1 MQQETPTTPT
11 SARISRRRKISPF
24 WLLPFIALLIAGWL
38 VWTNYE
44 ERGTTITIDFAS
56 ADGIVPGRTPV
67 RYQGVE
73 VGLVQGISMTDDL
86 RTIKIKASIKSD
98 MKDALREDTQFWL
111 VTPKASLAGVSGL
124 DALVGGNYIGMV
136 PGKGKPRDNFVAL
149 DTQPKYRVNAG
160 EMLVHLHTSDLGSL
174 NSGSL
179 VYFRK
184 IPVGRVYDYSINPA
198 NQGVTID
205 VLIERRFT
213 NLVKK
218 DSRFWNVSG
227 VKADVS
233 LSGAKVQLESLAAL
247 VNGAIAFD
255 SPATSPQAKNDDNF
269 QLYPDLAH
277 SQRGM
282 IITLDLPDGKN
293 LKANSTP
300 LMYQGLEV
308 GTLTGLTLQP
318 QGKVTGELT
327 IDPSVTGLMR
337 SGSRIEMRSPKVSLT
352 DTSLSSLLTGNTLEL
367 IPGEGPP
374 QDHYT
379 VLKSNESLLQQ
390 PATLALT
397 LTAPES
403 YGINAGQ
410 PVMLHGMRVGQ
421 VVRRQLEEKGVS
433 FTIAISPDYRQ
444 LVHGDSKFIINS
456 RLDVKFGID
465 GMEVIG
471 ASAGEWVDGG
481 IRLEPGSKGSIQRTY
496 PLYANAE
503 KAAEGIITDRLP
515 TTLTLTLTLTA
526 NSLPDIQAG
535 SVVLY
540 RKFQVG
546 EIVEVIPQANKFDVQ
561 VYIKP
566 QYRNLLT
573 SNSVFWSEGGARVQ
587 LNGSGLTVQASPLN
601 RTLKGA
607 ISFDNLTGAGSG
619 LTSKDKRILYDSET
633 AARAVGSQITLSTF
647 DASKL
652 SPGMPV
658 RYLGIT
664 IGQLESLAFSPDKKQ
679 VIAKAVLYPEY
690 VEDFARLG
698 SRFSVVSPQI
708 SASGVN
714 HLDTLLQP
722 YINVDPGKGRGQR
735 RFELQESTITDAR
748 YLDGLNVVMDAPE
761 GGSLSV
767 GTPVL
772 FRGIEV
778 GTITGTSLGS
788 MADRVQITLRISKKY
803 QHLVRNNSIF
813 WLASGYD
820 LKFGLTG
827 GVVKTG
833 TFQQFIQGGIAFA
846 TPPTI
851 PLAPQATS
859 GKHFLLEDE
868 EPKDWRKWGTAL
880 PAN

>member
-11 SARISRRRKISPF
+11 SARIKRRRKISPF

-38 VWTNYE
+38 VWTNYQ
-44 ERGTTITIDFAS
+44 ERGTTVTIDFAT

-98 MKDALREDTQFWL
+98 MKEALRDKTQFWL

-124 DALVGGNYIGMV
+124 DALVGGNYIGMM
-136 PGKGKPRDNFVAL
+136 PGKGKPQDHFVAL
-149 DTQPKYRVNAG
+149 DTQPKYRVNTG
-160 EMLVHLHTSDLGSL
+160 EMLIHLHAPDLSSL
-174 NSGSL
+174 NTGSL

-184 IPVGRVYDYSINPA
+184 IPVGRVYDYSINPG
-198 NQGVTID
+198 NQGVTVD

-218 DSRFWNVSG
+218 GSRFWNVSG
-227 VKADVS
+227 VKADVG

-255 SPATSPQAKNDDNF
+255 SPEDSAQAKSEDNY

-277 SQRGM
+277 SHRGVL
-282 IITLDLPDGKN
+282 ITLDLPGGKD
-293 LKANSTP
+293 LKAGSTP

-308 GTLTGLTLQP
+308 GTLTALNLQP
-318 QGKVTGELT
+318 DGKVTGELT

-337 SGSRIEMRSPKVSLT
+337 SGTRIEMRSPKITLA
-352 DTSLSSLLTGNTLEL
+352 DTSLSSLLTGSTLEL
-367 IPGEGPP
+367 VPGEGEP
-374 QDHYT
+374 QNRFT
-379 VLKSNESLLQQ
+379 VLRSNESLLQR
-390 PATLALT
+390 PDTLEVK

-403 YGINAGQ
+403 YGIDAGQ
-410 PVMLHGMRVGQ
+410 PVMLHGMQIGQ
-421 VVRRQLEEKGVS
+421 VVNRKLNEQGVG
-433 FTIAISPDYRQ
+433 FIIAITPDYRQ

-456 RLDVKFGID
+456 RLDVKLGID
-465 GMEVIG
+465 GMEVLG
-471 ASAGEWVDGG
+471 ASAREWVDGG
-481 IRLEPGSKGSIQRTY
+481 IRLEPGSKGAPKQSY

-503 KAAEGIITDRLP
+503 KAAEGITTNQLP
-515 TTLTLTLTLTA
+515 TTLTLTA

-546 EIVEVIPQANKFDVQ
+546 EIVDVTPRANEFDVR
-561 VYIKP
+561 VHIKP
-566 QYRNLLT
+566 EYRKLLT
-573 SNSVFWSEGGARVQ
+573 PNSVFWSEGGARVQ

-601 RTLKGA
+601 RALKGA
-607 ISFDNLTGAGSG
+607 ISFDNLSGAGAG
-619 LTSKDKRILYDSET
+619 LTSKDKRTLFESET
-633 AARAVGSQITLSTF
+633 AARAVGSQITLRTF

-652 SPGMPV
+652 SSGMPI

-664 IGQLESLAFSPDKKQ
+664 IGQLESLALNDRKDQ

-690 VEDFARLG
+690 VQDFARLG
-698 SRFSVVSPQI
+698 SRFSVVSPEI
-708 SASGVN
+708 SAAGVN
-714 HLDTLLQP
+714 HLDTILQP
-722 YINVDPGKGRGQR
+722 YINVDPGKGRAQR
-735 RFELQESTITDAR
+735 TFELQESTITDAR
-748 YLDGLNVVMDAPE
+748 YLDGLNIIMDAPE

-778 GTITGTSLGS
+778 GTVTGTSLGA

-803 QHLVRNNSIF
+803 QHLVRNNSVF
-813 WLASGYD
+813 WLASGYNF
-820 LKFGLTG
+820 KFGLIG

-833 TFQQFIQGGIAFA
+833 TFQQFIQGGIQFA
-846 TPPTI
+846 TPPTV

-859 GKHFLLEDE
+859 GKHFLLENE
-868 EPKDWRKWGTAL
+868 EPQDWRKWGTAL
-880 PAN
+880 PAK